1 MSDSSSPSP
10 IPPVIETARRGWLV
24 HFILVTG
31 YILGISVIAIGRTSP
46 ALTHTPGRLMVVGLV
61 NMAIFG
67 LILGAAFVFSRA
79 SQDDLLLKWRTGFW
93 TVPLGIGYSI
103 ALRIFAG
110 FVLGGILL
118 FVTVFHLA
126 TSQEIQDFI
135 SANRPNLER
144 LVDISALR
152 SNPVYY
158 WLTLT
163 FVSFVLAGLR
173 EELWRSAFIAGLR
186 GLWPR
191 TFGSRWGEINAV
203 VLAAVLFGVAHLS
216 SQGIIGAC
224 NATLLGLGLGLIMIF
239 HRSIWPAVIAHGV
252 FDATSMALLPWVW
265 QKLHPVQLV
274 LGLT

>member
-1 MSDSSSPSP
+1 MSDSSSHSP
-10 IPPVIETARRGWLV
+10 VPPVIVETERRGWRL
-24 HFILVTG
+24 HLFLVTG
-31 YILGISVIAIGRTSP
+31 YILAVFVMAIGRTSP
-46 ALTHTPGRLMVVGLV
+46 ALTHTPRRLIVVGLV

-67 LILGAAFVFSRA
+67 LILGAAFIFSRA
-79 SQDDLLLKWRTGFW
+79 SQDDLLLRWRTGFW

-103 ALRIFAG
+103 ALRIFIV
-110 FVLGGILL
+110 FVAVGIFL
-118 FVTVFHLA
+118 FVAASHLA
-126 TSQEIQDFI
+126 TPREIQNFL
-135 SANRPNLER
+135 SVNRPNLER

-152 SNPVYY
+152 NNPLYY

-186 GLWPR
+186 GAWPR
-191 TFGSRWGEINAV
+191 VFGSRRGEINAV
-203 VLAAVLFGVAHLS
+203 VLAALLFGIAHLS
-216 SQGIIGAC
+216 SQGIVGAS

-239 HRSIWPAVIAHGV
+239 HRSVWPAVIAHGA

-265 QKLHPVQLV
+265 QKLHQQA